1 MNYLAHLYLSGNEPT
16 LMIGNFIADHVKGK
30 QFDLYSKE
38 IQKGILL
45 HRSIDAF
52 TDQHAVVQQSKII
65 LRPHFHKYAP
75 VIVDVFYDHFLARD
89 WMEYHPQT
97 LEEYSNEVY
106 QLMNKN
112 NVMLPERARIMLSYM
127 SQYNWLL
134 SYASIDGMERALSG
148 LASRTKFE
156 SRMEEAPQF
165 LLQHYDL
172 FKEHFKNFFN
182 ELENHVAEEKQRL
195 KNSLK

>member
-1 MNYLAHLYLSGNEPT
+1 
-16 LMIGNFIADHVKGK
+16 MIGNFIADHVKGK